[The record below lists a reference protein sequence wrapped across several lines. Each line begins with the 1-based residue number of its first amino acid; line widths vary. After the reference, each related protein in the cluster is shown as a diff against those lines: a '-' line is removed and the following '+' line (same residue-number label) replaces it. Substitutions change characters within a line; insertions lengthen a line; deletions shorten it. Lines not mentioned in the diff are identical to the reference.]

1 MKKNLDNYKESIS
14 QNIEEKLNKIYAIE
28 DQYELEEIVS
38 SIKDLTESEKEI
50 VFENLINE
58 NLLKIKEVNDLEK
71 INSVKRKV
79 DEALDFFERI
89 EDCYEIIEEAD
100 SVSDDLIC
108 KLLGNK
114 NRKLDLPIKVQFI
127 KDFCIHGMI
136 EQKDIEKTL
145 TLIVIKLSTINYCLK
160 NN

>member
-1 MKKNLDNYKESIS
+1 M
-14 QNIEEKLNKIYAIE
+14 
-28 DQYELEEIVS
+28 
-38 SIKDLTESEKEI
+38 
-50 VFENLINE
+50 
-58 NLLKIKEVNDLEK
+58 LKIKEVNDLEK